1 MKRRLFLL
9 GALLAPGSAAA
20 AFGDTAGL
28 ASFPDSSLVEA
39 QWGPPPGPPPRRW
52 RGRGPRCR
60 LVRRQV
66 PVTDRWGNFRGYR
79 WVTREICRW

>member
-20 AFGDTAGL
+20 AIGDTTGL
-28 ASFPDSSLVEA
+28 ASFPDPSLTEA
-39 QWGPPPGPPPRRW
+39 QWGPPPGR
-52 RGRGPRCR
+52 RGRARCR

-66 PVTDRWGNFRGYR
+66 PVVDRWGNFRGYR
-79 WVTREICRW
+79 RVTREVCRW